1 MDNKLNKRKKFK
13 KNFIPKGRNRVNIL
27 NIRLNDN
34 EELQLNEDIKKTNKN
49 KSDYVRDLIKHAKIN
64 EKPDERFY
72 EISKILIRIGGNLNQ
87 LAIKANALNFID
99 VDAYKK
105 EVDDLNKYKAEIRN
119 KYLFSLYL
127 H

>member
-119 KYLFSLYL
+119 KYL
-127 H
+127 